1 MEWRIEYDN
10 VQLSSLHIGVQDIQ
24 QAIAERYDQEF
35 LGICEYDSGSRREW
49 IRLVRITDGQ
59 EGDFL
64 PSEIQIRIPEGNA
77 VPLDRVVRVTRTEE
91 VPTSYYRINGLN
103 SIYLSITATETA
115 NQLTLADEVREVME
129 EVKAIMPAGYEIHT
143 GYDATEYISK
153 ELDTIYFRTGITV
166 LILLLFVAVITR
178 NLRYLFLIVTGLSV
192 NIAVAAILYY
202 AFGLE
207 IQLYSL
213 AGITISLNLVID
225 NIIVMTDHI
234 LRRRN
239 LKAFMSVLA
248 ATLTTI
254 GALVIIFFLDEK
266 IRLNLQDF
274 AAVVI
279 INLGISLLV
288 ALFFVPPMIEKIGLR
303 RGRPAHPRLRV
314 KRCTVYFTRFY
325 RSLIVLM
332 CRYRVLACILLVL
345 GFGLPVFM
353 LPERIEEAE
362 SKGE

>member
-1 MEWRIEYDN
+1 MI
-10 VQLSSLHIGVQDIQ
+10 I
-24 QAIAERYDQEF
+24 
-35 LGICEYDSGSRREW
+35 
-49 IRLVRITDGQ
+49 
-59 EGDFL
+59 
-64 PSEIQIRIPEGNA
+64 
-77 VPLDRVVRVTRTEE
+77 
-91 VPTSYYRINGLN
+91 
-103 SIYLSITATETA
+103 
-115 NQLTLADEVREVME
+115 
-129 EVKAIMPAGYEIHT
+129 
-143 GYDATEYISK
+143 
-153 ELDTIYFRTGITV
+153 
-166 LILLLFVAVITR
+166 
-178 NLRYLFLIVTGLSV
+178 TGLSV

-274 AAVVI
+274 AVVVI

-288 ALFFVPPMIEKIGLR
+288 ALFFVPPMIEKIGLAE
-303 RGRPAHPRLRV
+303 GKPRHVRMWV
-314 KRCTVYFTRFY
+314 KRGTVYFTRFY
-325 RSLIVLM
+325 R
-332 CRYRVLACILLVL
+332 
-345 GFGLPVFM
+345 
-353 LPERIEEAE
+353 
-362 SKGE
+362 K